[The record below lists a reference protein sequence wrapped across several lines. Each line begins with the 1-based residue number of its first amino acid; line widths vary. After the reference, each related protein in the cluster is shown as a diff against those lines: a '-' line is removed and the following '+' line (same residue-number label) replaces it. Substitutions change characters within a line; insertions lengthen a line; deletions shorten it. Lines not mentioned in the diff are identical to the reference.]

1 VAAAMFF
8 CCNVDVVGV
17 WRLKDMAPKRAPYL
31 LFERIGINIGVIVN
45 SSTMARFS
53 LSPPTSS
60 SILWK
65 QQQQQQSSA
74 SANVATNAAPQW
86 KWNFPPRKFPIDD
99 DDDDDVTEEDD
110 ADEVSSS
117 LSSSAEDEEEDDNV
131 SQDIEPP
138 HPLGFESRYGTTRFG
153 LSPHYHYDANNVD
166 SHRRQDIFDRDEEY
180 AWNALI
186 RIDDDIG
193 DYRKQQQQSFVSS
206 IRSYH
211 LDNRGVASTKML
223 LRGMHPSHDSRGA
236 VGEGDDET
244 TIHELSMG
252 MDRIANLVKAATY
265 CGDQS
270 EGASSLIT
278 PRPMH
283 HHLLQPSPRTTSPP
297 PRSTSRLLQLA
308 MECERHQQSIAN
320 EMSHLQS
327 SHEQSYQQSCKG
339 FLLLLQAESERV
351 KLASER
357 IAQRQEQTRKL
368 EEMGR
373 LEREAME
380 KQMQEQAREQ
390 ERLESERIAAEEAR
404 TQAEQQK
411 EQHRL
416 ELLAIVEQE
425 AEKEAAAKYQ
435 HVSRAQD
442 LIRHLDTVRSG
453 GLAEFDK
460 SNMVSKRRLQFKK
473 IVNGKINTLAHD
485 AGKILEVSRLVW
497 DAISNAAKDDV
508 AAGSGSGGG
517 VMTMGKKYL
526 LDLLCSN
533 LIVRVQADGFNGTR
547 GDGFPLA
554 GMFAQVSV
562 HCEEIG
568 PVLEGQLYTVCQN
581 AIPTLSLDK
590 DGGGGKGKDDENNDN
605 LMESLGMIR
614 DKDGEFESFD
624 KFLHRTEVSETMILV
639 RFRCRLL
646 IRAIGAFSNRV
657 SSP

>member
-1 VAAAMFF
+1 MFF

-99 DDDDDVTEEDD
+99 DVTEEDD

-166 SHRRQDIFDRDEEY
+166 SHRRQDIFDRDDEY

-193 DYRKQQQQSFVSS
+193 DYRKQQQQSFVSP

-265 CGDQS
+265 CGDRS

-283 HHLLQPSPRTTSPP
+283 HHLQQPSPSTTSPP

-390 ERLESERIAAEEAR
+390 ERLESERIAAEEER

-416 ELLAIVEQE
+416 ELLAIAEQE

-442 LIRHLDTVRSG
+442 LIMHLDTVRSG

-460 SNMVSKRRLQFKK
+460 STMVSKRRLQFKK

-485 AGKILEVSRLVW
+485 AGKILEVSRLVC
-497 DAISNAAKDDV
+497 DAVSNAAKDDV
-508 AAGSGSGGG
+508 AAGGSGGDG

-568 PVLEGQLYTVCQN
+568 PVLEGHLYTVCPT

-624 KFLHRTEVSETMILV
+624 KFLHRTEVSENDAKYGKWSKSDFV
-639 RFRCRLL
+639 
-646 IRAIGAFSNRV
+646 V
-657 SSP
+657 VY